1 MTDLFDF
8 CDDESQP
15 LEATLSV
22 EPETG
27 LEKLTTPCAPTSN
40 ARANPYKKETAS
52 SSKKRQVV
60 QKLGSGNLRRV
71 EARDWHSVDC
81 FVVKAPLLEVEPAP
95 SQPPAKRRHKA
106 TRTNHN
112 EVVAFWPQYQLD
124 GGTDS
129 DSRWI
134 IVGWHEHWLNSLS
147 GVLLRGY
154 PSGTLARHI
163 TERIREFWI
172 PQFQSALRVQRKNLS
187 CVDSDDNEDNKKPIV
202 NDPKETVDASL
213 RFTFQKHAVMD
224 VVVAGHKLVMLN
236 TLRPCV
242 ILLNDAARVF
252 FQSDFVKTWGD
263 MAPSQQE
270 VAPPAKAA
278 PFHFDDQ
285 RMPNIRGKVVWTPQ
299 THTWQVD
306 ICKPKQHI
314 MPGFDYN
321 GVSLAVQVHL
331 KPEKYGA
338 AKYDAYVRAIITW
351 NSADGSSRRRI
362 NAGRRGAE
370 CQ

>member
-1 MTDLFDF
+1 M
-8 CDDESQP
+8 
-15 LEATLSV
+15 
-22 EPETG
+22 
-27 LEKLTTPCAPTSN
+27 
-40 ARANPYKKETAS
+40 
-52 SSKKRQVV
+52 
-60 QKLGSGNLRRV
+60 
-71 EARDWHSVDC
+71 
-81 FVVKAPLLEVEPAP
+81 
-95 SQPPAKRRHKA
+95 
-106 TRTNHN
+106 
-112 EVVAFWPQYQLD
+112 
-124 GGTDS
+124 
-129 DSRWI
+129 
-134 IVGWHEHWLNSLS
+134 GWHEHWLNSLS

-172 PQFQSALRVQRKNLS
+172 PQFQSALRVQRTNLS
-187 CVDSDDNEDNKKPIV
+187 CVDADDNEDNKKPIV

-224 VVVAGHKLVMLN
+224 VVVAGHKLCMLN

-252 FQSDFVKTWGD
+252 FQSDFVKNWGD

-314 MPGFDYN
+314 MPGFDFN

-338 AKYDAYVRAIITW
+338 AKYDAYVRAILTW